1 MDMLTGCKSERD
13 RKQTKSNMTK
23 FDKDDARLFVSGD
36 RKLII
41 LNFQAC
47 HKFSLKSGDHVTLY
61 YEAVPPIAKIGIKPT
76 AQKDDRAA
84 YKLIG
89 QELGFGSLF
98 ISCPEFI
105 DFYQL
110 LERNSGE
117 GYLFWWDSGQEMLIE
132 TVPKKNE
139 K

>member
-23 FDKDDARLFVSGD
+23 FDKDDSRVFVSKDG
-36 RKLII
+36 KFIF

-89 QELGFGSLF
+89 QEVGFGSLF

-105 DFYQL
+105 AFYEL

-117 GYLFWWDSGQEMLIE
+117 GYSVCWDSSQEMLIAR
-132 TVPKKNE
+132 VP
-139 K
+139 